1 MRARIIG
8 TGSFLPAYRLTN
20 EDLASMVDTSDA
32 WIRERTGIEERRL
45 AEKGTVWMAV
55 RAAEAALEN
64 AGLAA
69 GELDLILVGTMT
81 PDEFCPGTAC
91 RVQAAL
97 GASGAACMDL
107 GAACSGFLYALATAQ
122 AYLAAGMARTALV
135 IGAEA
140 LSKVVDWS
148 DRSTC
153 ILFGDGAGA
162 AIVRAEEQGILSVDL
177 GTDGSRGS
185 SLTCPSLPLVNP
197 AVQAGRDRNC
207 AGREASD
214 LSGRAAGGTS
224 SVLQMDG
231 RAIFQF
237 AVRTVP
243 ETVRRAL
250 AKASLTPEEISLFLF
265 HQANSRILQATAR
278 SLKIPMEKVPM
289 NIQRTGNTAAASVPI
304 LLDEMNRAGRLRRG
318 EKLVMAGFG
327 AGLTWGSMALV
338 W

>member
-8 TGSFLPAYRLTN
+8 TGSFLPEHRLTN
-20 EDLASMVDTSDA
+20 EDLAGMVDTSDA

-45 AEKGTVWMAV
+45 SRQGTAWMAA

-64 AGLAA
+64 AGIRA

-91 RVQAAL
+91 RVQEAL
-97 GASGAACMDL
+97 GAAQAACLDL
-107 GAACSGFLYALATAQ
+107 GAACSGFLYALATAH

-135 IGAEA
+135 IGAET

-162 AIVRAEEQGILSVDL
+162 AVVRAEEQGVLSVDL

-185 SLTCPSLPLVNP
+185 ALTCPGLPLVNP
-197 AVQAGRDRNC
+197 AVGAGEKDP
-207 AGREASD
+207 
-214 LSGRAAGGTS
+214 
-224 SVLQMDG
+224 SVLRMDG

-250 AKASLTPEEISLFLF
+250 TKASLTPEDISLFLF

-278 SLKIPMEKVPM
+278 SLQIPLEKVPM

-304 LLDEMNRAGRLRRG
+304 LLDEMNRAGKLRRG
-318 EKLVMAGFG
+318 EKLVLAGFG
-327 AGLTWGSMALV
+327 AGLTWGCVALE

>member
-8 TGSFLPAYRLTN
+8 TGSFLPEHRLTN
-20 EDLASMVDTSDA
+20 EDLAGMVETSDA

-45 AEKGTVWMAV
+45 AEQGTAWMAA

-64 AGLAA
+64 AGLTAKD
-69 GELDLILVGTMT
+69 LDLILVGTMT
-81 PDEFCPGTAC
+81 PDEFCPSTAC
-91 RVQAAL
+91 RVQEAL
-97 GASGAACMDL
+97 GASRAACMDL

-122 AYLAAGMARTALV
+122 AYLAAGMVRTALV
-135 IGAEA
+135 IGAET
-140 LSKVVDWS
+140 LSKVVDWP

-162 AIVRAEEQGILSVDL
+162 AVVRAEEQGILSVDL
-177 GTDGSRGS
+177 GADGSRGS
-185 SLTCPSLPLVNP
+185 ALTCPALPLRNP
-197 AVQAGRDRNC
+197 AVQAG
-207 AGREASD
+207 
-214 LSGRAAGGTS
+214 S
-224 SVLQMDG
+224 SVYRSGQETSGPSGNGPASSLLRMDG
-231 RAIFQF
+231 RAVFQF

-250 AKASLTPEEISLFLF
+250 DKASLTPEEISLFLF

-278 SLKIPMEKVPM
+278 NLKIPMEKVPM

-304 LLDEMNRAGRLRRG
+304 LLDEMNRAGRLHRG
-318 EKLVMAGFG
+318 EKLVLAGFG
-327 AGLTWGSMALV
+327 AGLAWGSVALE

>member
-8 TGSFLPAYRLTN
+8 TGSWLPEHRLTN
-20 EDLASMVDTSDA
+20 EDLAGMVETSDA

-45 AEKGTVWMAV
+45 ADRGTAWMAA

-64 AGLAA
+64 AGLEA

-91 RVQAAL
+91 RVQEAL
-97 GASGAACMDL
+97 GASRAACMDL

-135 IGAEA
+135 IGAET

-162 AIVRAEEQGILSVDL
+162 AVVRAEEQGVLSVDL

-185 SLTCPSLPLVNP
+185 ALTCPALPLVNP
-197 AVQAGRDRNC
+197 AVGGGGS
-207 AGREASD
+207 GREASG
-214 LSGRAAGGTS
+214 LAGDTSAS
-224 SVLQMDG
+224 SVLRMDG

-250 AKASLTPEEISLFLF
+250 KKASLAPEEISLFLF
-265 HQANSRILQATAR
+265 HQANLRILQATAR
-278 SLKIPMEKVPM
+278 SLKIPLEKVPV

-304 LLDEMNRAGRLRRG
+304 LLDEVNRAGRLKRG
-318 EKLVMAGFG
+318 EKLVLAGFG
-327 AGLTWGSMALV
+327 AGLTWGSVVLE